1 MRNREATLLGAL
13 ILAISGHM
21 LSPGVVASSGAP
33 SADAAPR
40 DNEELKRL
48 RDEDQSDRAPATIDW
63 TVVAPR
69 DRARLKRVKELFA
82 ADALHTAND
91 YVRSALILQ
100 HGEATDDIL
109 LAHEFCV
116 AAMVLGKNDRESAS
130 LAAAAED
137 RFLMKIGRPQ
147 RFATQ
152 FIKDST
158 GPWRLHP
165 VADDVTDALRRVM
178 AEPSLAEAT
187 ARVAEMNAK

>member
-1 MRNREATLLGAL
+1 MRNCETALLGAL
-13 ILAISGHM
+13 ILAI
-21 LSPGVVASSGAP
+21 ASHVLPPVNAA
-33 SADAAPR
+33 SARVSSNAAPR
-40 DNEELKRL
+40 DNEELRRL
-48 RDEDQSDRAPATIDW
+48 RNEDQSDRAPAAIDW
-63 TVVAPR
+63 TVVTPR

-82 ADALHTAND
+82 ADSLRTAND

-100 HGEATDDIL
+100 HGETPDDIL

-137 RFLMKIGRPQ
+137 RFLMKVGRPQ
-147 RFATQ
+147 RFGTQ
-152 FIKDST
+152 FTKDGT

-165 VADDVTDALRRVM
+165 VGDGITDALRRVM
-178 AEPSLAEAT
+178 AEPSLAEAR